1 MFHIKICLLTIVITL
16 SKAQVKYLFNQRNSC
31 FDNVNEFINF
41 FLSQEFIKNSNPKRL
56 TD

>member
-31 FDNVNEFINF
+31 FDNVNEFIDF